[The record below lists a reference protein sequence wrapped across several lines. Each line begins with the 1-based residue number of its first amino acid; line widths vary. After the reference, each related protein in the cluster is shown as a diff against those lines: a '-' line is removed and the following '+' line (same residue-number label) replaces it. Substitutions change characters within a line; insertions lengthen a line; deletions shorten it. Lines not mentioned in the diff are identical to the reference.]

1 MKKLGLLMLL
11 LAGVQTLSAQTAQL
25 GFVQVCKVAGA
36 GVGVGTNFTFNIPSA
51 IPPQSTQVTVAAGA
65 APGGTC
71 SAPVQVTA
79 GAVAITET
87 LPAGTVLT
95 GVSTL
100 PSAALLVSSN
110 LAAGAA
116 TVTVN
121 AGGQTIVTFTDAV
134 PLALTAGFYFT
145 TYYSNAQGTLRITN
159 HGGAQTADPGD
170 LCAMIYVFDAQQEL
184 TACCG
189 CRVTPN
195 GLQTINV
202 KTQLLVDTLTRVTP
216 NTGVIQIVSGA
227 PTGTNPIKNHNN
239 DAACDP
245 TTVTLNDELEAWV
258 THIQNKVGTAF
269 PITETQSD
277 EEELSLDEF
286 TNLEGDC
293 AGAIKLGSGVGRCDC
308 GVFENVGDGV
318 TAAPVAP

>member
-11 LAGVQTLSAQTAQL
+11 LASVQTLSAQTAQL

-36 GVGVGTNFTFNIPSA
+36 GVAVGTMFNFTVGGSPIPS
-51 IPPQSTQVTVAAGA
+51 VAAGA

-110 LAAGAA
+110 LAAGTA

-134 PLALTAGFYFT
+134 PLALTTGFYFT
-145 TYYSNAQGTLRITN
+145 TYYSNANTT
-159 HGGAQTADPGD
+159 GAPDATVRVINDGVTAGN
-170 LCAMIYVFDAQQEL
+170 LYAAIYVFDDSEELQECCACLVTPDGLLSESVNTNL
-184 TACCG
+184 TAN
-189 CRVTPN
+189 P
-195 GLQTINV
+195 L
-202 KTQLLVDTLTRVTP
+202 
-216 NTGVIQIVSGA
+216 TGVKPTRGVIKILSSNSG
-227 PTGTNPIKNHNN
+227 
-239 DAACDP
+239 DP
-245 TTVTLNDELEAWV
+245 TAV
-258 THIQNKVGTAF
+258 
-269 PITETQSD
+269 
-277 EEELSLDEF
+277 
-286 TNLEGDC
+286 
-293 AGAIKLGSGVGRCDC
+293 
-308 GVFENVGDGV
+308 
-318 TAAPVAP
+318 APVGGLHPWATHVQKLTSGFALSETLAEPSNLGAGEQTLLDNLCKFDKMLSGKPCTCTPEDMDF